1 MNIFKKNLK
10 EIFFYYFYNI
20 SRKIRIIFK
29 LDQAV
34 IVDKY
39 KLVLPPEHLLSLYNN
54 KKIATYRDYD
64 NFLPNFIKDKNGLTI
79 LDIGAN
85 VGDTLVRMLSANKDH
100 KYYCIEADNFFF
112 KYLKKNNDEIIKNDP
127 KIHISIIKELVGNEI
142 SGYFQIRRGTTGS
155 IIDKPSQNNQKI
167 NSKKLDDIIYENKIE
182 NISLIKVDTDGFD
195 VSVLSSGYGT
205 IKNYKPFLFFEYMK
219 KDTNHLNE
227 YLNFINKLQQLDYKE
242 FIVLDSHGKTILKTR
257 NIDEVNFTLSS
268 ANNIDIFCSVKK

>member
-29 LDQAV
+29 LDQVV

-100 KYYCIEADNFFF
+100 KYYCIEADSFFF
-112 KYLKKNNDEIIKNDP
+112 EYLKKNVEEIKKNDP
-127 KIHISIIKELVGNEI
+127 KIYISILKELVGNKL
-142 SGYFQIRRGTTGS
+142 SGYFQTRRGTTGS
-155 IIDKPSQNNQKI
+155 LVDRPIQDNQKI
-167 NSKKLDDIIYENKIE
+167 NSKKLDDIIFENKI
-182 NISLIKVDTDGFD
+182 NDISLIKVDTDGFD
-195 VSVLSSGYGT
+195 ISVLSSGYET
-205 IKNYKPFLFFEYMK
+205 IKNYKPYLFFEYMK
-219 KDTNHLNE
+219 KDSTRLNE
-227 YLNFINKLQQLDYKE
+227 YLDFISELQKLNYKIFIILNRHGKLISKTNNIEEINK
-242 FIVLDSHGKTILKTR
+242 IL
-257 NIDEVNFTLSS
+257 NLG
-268 ANNIDIFCSVKK
+268 NNVDIFCSV

>member
-112 KYLKKNNDEIIKNDP
+112 KYLKKNVEEIKKNDP
-127 KIHISIIKELVGNEI
+127 KIHISILKELVGNKL
-142 SGYFQIRRGTTGS
+142 SGYFQTRRGTTGS
-155 IIDKPSQNNQKI
+155 LVDRPIQDNQKI
-167 NSKKLDDIIYENKIE
+167 NSKKLDDIIFENKI
-182 NISLIKVDTDGFD
+182 NDISLIKVDTDGFD
-195 VSVLSSGYGT
+195 ISVLSSGYET
-205 IKNYKPFLFFEYMK
+205 IKNYKPYLFFEYMK
-219 KDTNHLNE
+219 KDSTRLNE
-227 YLNFINKLQQLDYKE
+227 YLDFISELQKLNYKI
-242 FIVLDSHGKTILKTR
+242 FIVLNRHGKLISKT
-257 NIDEVNFTLSS
+257 
-268 ANNIDIFCSVKK
+268 NNIEEINKILNLGNNVDIFCSV